1 MTVGTTVDDG
11 VDELQ
16 RALADDA
23 AFDSWYRRTLP
34 RVYSYLVSRSGGD
47 VALAED
53 LT

>member
-23 AFDSWYRRTLP
+23 AFDCGIGAPS
-34 RVYSYLVSRSGGD
+34 
-47 VALAED
+47 LASTRI
-53 LT
+53 L